1 MTLPCGLTIRTAHN
15 RAACFIRVRKQVKE
29 RMQDRNHNILQP
41 HLGSGMLPL
50 LPYCVGCQ
58 HVPHPAHIQWESISQ
73 GCEGQEVGITGRHVG
88 GHLPQSLFVVRD
100 LTEVEEEPEV
110 NAFPNKAFKS

>member
-1 MTLPCGLTIRTAHN
+1 
-15 RAACFIRVRKQVKE
+15 
-29 RMQDRNHNILQP
+29 
-41 HLGSGMLPL
+41 MLPL

-100 LTEVEEEPEV
+100 LTEAEEEPEV